1 MNLRTVF
8 KAQSI
13 VLLLNAIGSL
23 FLTATFMAQ
32 ANFEVTADLI
42 TLGQFLGMT
51 FLVISIWSWRI
62 PDIAGDAFNAMGRLF
77 AIGGVLWTLII
88 LYHIVIGA
96 VSGPTAYVNVILTA
110 LFAIGFYIY
119 SRD

>member
-13 VLLLNAIGSL
+13 VLLLNAIGGL

-62 PDIAGDAFNAMGRLF
+62 PDIAGDLSVFCTNGLPWE
-77 AIGGVLWTLII
+77 GGKLPRFCTEFRSGSNGII
-88 LYHIVIGA
+88 
-96 VSGPTAYVNVILTA
+96 
-110 LFAIGFYIY
+110 
-119 SRD
+119 SRPRNDQDT